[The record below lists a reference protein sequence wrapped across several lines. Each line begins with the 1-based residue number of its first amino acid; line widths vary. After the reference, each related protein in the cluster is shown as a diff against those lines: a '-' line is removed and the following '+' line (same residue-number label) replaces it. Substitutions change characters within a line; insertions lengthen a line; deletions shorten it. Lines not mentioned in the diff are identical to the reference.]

1 MAVKKVIVGLIF
13 IALMLASYLHLSNK
27 YNLQAVE
34 YAFVGDLSYGQF
46 EDIRKATKSLVK
58 KESTNKE
65 LICIVNYIGS
75 YKGNRLIMTTGFD
88 HFVKNIPLIKGS
100 FISDSQL
107 REAAI
112 GDKAADRLFRSINV
126 VGQTINIDKKV
137 YKITGVI
144 KNSEE
149 IYITFDESSNIKW
162 SKRNIKFMIQN
173 QKYLYLYTEM
183 LEGKLRTLNLEILDR
198 VIYKQQAY
206 LYINL
211 MLVTLVLFL
220 FSTMKKKSIKTIS
233 ISREIVADYIEQ
245 SRRIEM
251 IKYFRKNIG
260 HVLQFIKE
268 LFLVAIYFIAAIKC
282 ISYFQIP
289 PNLVPKNLFALSSYI
304 EVIKQNADIFLGR
317 LNYGL
322 NGITLDSHIMN
333 ALSCIALIGALFY
346 LNESRQYKKKIQ
358 KLNN

>member
-13 IALMLASYLHLSNK
+13 IALMLASYLHLANK

-34 YAFVGDLSYGQF
+34 YAFVGDLSYRQF
-46 EDIRKATKSLVK
+46 EDIRKATESLVK

-88 HFVKNIPLIKGS
+88 PFVKNIPLLKGS
-100 FISDSQL
+100 FISDSQV
-107 REAAI
+107 REATI
-112 GDKAADRLFRSINV
+112 GDKAADRLFRSIYV

-144 KNSEE
+144 KNCED
-149 IYITFDESSNIKW
+149 IYITFDESSNISW
-162 SKRNIKFMIQN
+162 SKRNIKFIIQN

-183 LEGKLRTLNLEILDR
+183 LEGKLRTLNFEILDR

-206 LYINL
+206 LYMNIIL
-211 MLVTLVLFL
+211 ITLVLFL
-220 FSTMKKKSIKTIS
+220 LRTMKKMSIKTMN

-251 IKYFRKNIG
+251 IKYFRKNIR
-260 HVLQFIKE
+260 HVLQIIKE
-268 LFLVAIYFIAAIKC
+268 LFLVAIYFIATIKC
-282 ISYFQIP
+282 INYFQVP
-289 PNLVPKNLFALSSYI
+289 PNLVPNNLFALSSYI
-304 EVIKQNADIFLGR
+304 EVIKQNTDVFLGR

-322 NGITLDSHIMN
+322 SDMTLDTHIMN
-333 ALSCIALIGALFY
+333 ALICIVLIGALLY
-346 LNESRQYKKKIQ
+346 LNESRQNIKKI
-358 KLNN
+358 

>member
-1 MAVKKVIVGLIF
+1 MAVKKVIVGLTF

-65 LICIVNYIGS
+65 LICVVNYVGS
-75 YKGNRLIMTTGFD
+75 YNGNRLIMTTGFD
-88 HFVKNIPLIKGS
+88 HFVKSIPLIKGS
-100 FISDSQL
+100 FISDSQV

-137 YKITGVI
+137 YKITGVM
-144 KNSEE
+144 KNSKD
-149 IYITFDESSNIKW
+149 IYITFDESSNINW

-183 LEGKLRTLNLEILDR
+183 LEGKLRALNLEILDR

-211 MLVTLVLFL
+211 MLVTIMVLFVKAL
-220 FSTMKKKSIKTIS
+220 KKQIDRILK
-233 ISREIVADYIEQ
+233 ISREICADYKDH
-245 SRRIEM
+245 SRNMEM
-251 IKYFRKNIG
+251 IQYIKMHISDI
-260 HVLQFIKE
+260 VQIIKE
-268 LFLVAIYFIAAIKC
+268 LFVSAIQLAVILNC
-282 ISYFQIP
+282 IGLLQISP
-289 PNLVPKNLFALSSYI
+289 DVVPSNLFSLSSYI
-304 EVIKQNADIFLGR
+304 DVIKQNIDYYINR
-317 LNYGL
+317 LDYGIS
-322 NGITLDSHIMN
+322 GITLDIYIIHFLN
-333 ALSCIALIGALFY
+333 LIALIGLLFW
-346 LNESRQYKKKIQ
+346 LSKSGKNNEKTQN
-358 KLNN
+358 L